1 MKREQ
6 KRTQSS
12 YPAPSIKARAA
23 GGKVKKQDN
32 LNACSLSLPPHPIGT
47 LATLSHTSLGGPPS
61 RPAGKRSQHRAIHR
75 SVRVACQPHLASP
88 MEYLSTVQHFSPL
101 SPAPLAW
108 VMGGTSCTK
117 LTEMDYSALPVE
129 EL

>member
-1 MKREQ
+1 MPHHCQ
-6 KRTQSS
+6 THLFPAGPQI
-12 YPAPSIKARAA
+12 YPPPPSPHPLVPVPS
-23 GGKVKKQDN
+23 GNFDPFGFH
-32 LNACSLSLPPHPIGT
+32 LPPGTPIFRKFSLCL
-47 LATLSHTSLGGPPS
+47 LAPFI
-61 RPAGKRSQHRAIHR
+61 GKRSQHRAIHR